1 MEYHN
6 LLIERH
12 DKIAWISLHR
22 PKKLNA
28 LNKALLKELHQV
40 FSVLKDDDAIRVIV
54 LTGSGERAFVAGADI
69 AEFADFSAEEGQA
82 LAQKGQHEVFDF
94 IANMH
99 KPVIAAINGFAL
111 GGGLE
116 LALSCHLRI
125 ATKNARMGLP
135 ETSLGVIPGYGGTQ
149 RLAQLIG
156 RGRATEMILS
166 GRMMEANE
174 ALHTGLVTQVVEQE
188 ELLSTAAELAEKIM
202 KNSPN
207 AIAQA
212 LKAIAAG
219 YDEEINGFQTEINL
233 FGACFAHPEFREGT
247 QAFLAKRKAN
257 F

>member
-6 LLIERH
+6 LLIEQH
-12 DKIAWISLHR
+12 DKIAWVSLHR

-28 LNKALLKELHQV
+28 LNKALLEEIHHL
-40 FSVLKDDDAIRVIV
+40 FSVLKDDDSIRVII

-69 AEFADFSAEEGQA
+69 AEFADFSAKQGQA
-82 LAQKGQHEVFDF
+82 LAEKGQQEVFDF
-94 IANMH
+94 IANMP

-116 LALSCHLRI
+116 LALCCHLRI
-125 ATKNARMGLP
+125 AAKNARMGLP

-166 GRMMEANE
+166 ARMIDASE
-174 ALHTGLVTQVVEQE
+174 ALRTGLVTQLVEQE
-188 ELLSTAAELAEKIM
+188 ELLSAAAELAGKIM

-207 AIAQA
+207 AIQQA
-212 LKAIAAG
+212 LEAIAAG
-219 YDEEINGFQTEINL
+219 YDEKKNGFQTEINL
-233 FGACFAHPEFREGT
+233 FGSCFAHSEFQEGT

>member
-6 LLIERH
+6 LLIEQH
-12 DKIAWISLHR
+12 DKIAWISLNR

-28 LNKALLKELHQV
+28 LNKALLEELHHV
-40 FSVLKDDDAIRVIV
+40 FSVLKADDTIRVIV

-69 AEFADFSAEEGQA
+69 AEFADFSAKEGQA
-82 LAQKGQHEVFDF
+82 LAQKGQQEVFDF
-94 IANMH
+94 IANMS

-116 LALSCHLRI
+116 LALCCHLRI
-125 ATKNARMGLP
+125 AAKNARMGLP

-166 GRMMEANE
+166 GRMIDANE
-174 ALHTGLVTQVVEQE
+174 AMHTGLVTQVVEQQ
-188 ELLSTAAELAEKIM
+188 ELLSAAAALAEKIM

-207 AIAQA
+207 AIGQA

-219 YDEEINGFQTEINL
+219 YDEKENGFQTEIDL
-233 FGACFAHPEFREGT
+233 FGACFTHPEFREGT